1 FVSSHSVVTII
12 RILSQSQDT
21 ARHEPWI

>member
-1 FVSSHSVVTII
+1 SHSMVTVI

-21 ARHEPWI
+21 ARHAPWR

>member
-1 FVSSHSVVTII
+1 SVVTII